1 MQTPYEIGDKLWL
14 TYPWE
19 DKPLEAIVS
28 MMTIKADKTWKIRVS
43 YAGKYGKSVHEVK
56 LEEIN
61 TLKGGL
67 ADNYEYASWM
77 LKKLKEKNSNG

>member
-1 MQTPYEIGDKLWL
+1 MQTPYEIGDTLWL

-19 DKPLEAIVS
+19 DKPLEATVS

-67 ADNYEYASWM
+67 ADNYEDASYM
-77 LKKLKEKNSNG
+77 LKKLKENV

>member
-1 MQTPYEIGDKLWL
+1 MQTPYEIGDKLWI

-19 DKPLEAIVS
+19 NEPLEATVS
-28 MMTIKADKTWKIRVS
+28 MMTVKADKKWKVRVS
-43 YAGKYGKSVHEVK
+43 YGDRYGKSVREVK

-67 ADNYEYASWM
+67 ADNYEFASKM
-77 LKKLKEKNSNG
+77 LKKLKEK

>member
-19 DKPLEAIVS
+19 DKPLEATVS

-43 YAGKYGKSVHEVK
+43 HARSYGKSVHEVK

-61 TLKGGL
+61 TLKGCL

-77 LKKLKEKNSNG
+77 LKKLKEK